1 MPRHV
6 QAVPPAVH
14 SPSPDP
20 VLPPRAR
27 LEAPMVKIPS
37 CALAQSQPLRF
48 PSGNLESWAW
58 LAAAAT
64 MSFHVSANA
73 GNVHG
78 QSEGRL
84 TLCLLSPLGA
94 RPQTVMGGT
103 SAGPLVAGRPHRAL
117 GSSVSLWPRCCCSG
131 RGPPVLH
138 PAADPTPRRVDG
150 HHHGST
156 LYTGVTPVLQPEWPC
171 A

>member
-94 RPQTVMGGT
+94 RPQTVMGGA

-138 PAADPTPRRVDG
+138 PAADPTPWRVGRASPRQHSVHRGDP
-150 HHHGST
+150 SPAT
-156 LYTGVTPVLQPEWPC
+156 
-171 A
+171 